1 MKYYVSANQCAFVLK
16 NGKFIKVVDSGKYYF
31 PKSLG
36 YKIYIEE
43 MQGNVN
49 YNSLPYDILA
59 KDELFKNSTIR
70 IQIPDG
76 YLGLLYINGSLK
88 GCLDR
93 TEYIFWNVFET
104 VTYTLISMNEL
115 EMSED
120 ITKHTLSFIPTKYYS
135 KVCVNEGDVGL
146 LYLNNKLGKELSTGT
161 YTFWNYNKDIS
172 CKVVDM
178 KLKELNIVGQEILT
192 ADKIGIRLNVSC
204 SYQITDASGII
215 SKIHN
220 LDNQLYSYCQLAIRE
235 LVGNY
240 RLDEILEQKT
250 TISKDIFE
258 KLCENSSTYF
268 VSFTSAGIK
277 DIVLPGEI
285 KDIMN
290 TVLVA
295 EKTAQANVISR
306 REEVAST
313 RSLLNTARLMDEN
326 KTLYKLKELE
336 YMEKICKQVGNI
348 SLSGNSNLIGQL
360 NELLGAR

>member
-1 MKYYVSANQCAFVLK
+1 MKYYVGANQCAFVLK
-16 NGKFIKVVDSGKYYF
+16 NGKFIKVVGAGKYYF
-31 PKSLG
+31 PMGFG
-36 YKIYIEE
+36 YKICIEE
-43 MQGNVN
+43 MQGSVN
-49 YNSLPYDILA
+49 YKSLPYDILA
-59 KDELFKNSTIR
+59 TDELFKKNTVR
-70 IQIPDG
+70 IQVPDG
-76 YLGLLYINGSLK
+76 YLGLLYVNGSLK
-88 GCLDR
+88 ACLDKS
-93 TEYIFWNVFET
+93 EYVFWNVFET
-104 VTYTLISMNEL
+104 VTYTLISMNDL
-115 EMSED
+115 EMSEEV
-120 ITKHTLSFIPTKYYS
+120 TKHTLSFVPSRFYTKL
-135 KVCVNEGDVGL
+135 CINEGEVGL
-146 LYLNNKLGKELSTGT
+146 LYLDHKLEKELSTGT
-161 YTFWNYNKDIS
+161 YTFWNYNRDIS

-178 KLKELNIVGQEILT
+178 KLKELNIIGQEILT

-204 SYQITDASGII
+204 SYEITDASGIV
-215 SKIHN
+215 SKINN

-250 TISKDIFE
+250 TISEDIYK
-258 KLCENSSTYF
+258 KLCENASTYF

-336 YMEKICKQVGNI
+336 YMEKICKQVGSV

-360 NELLGAR
+360 NDLLGAR